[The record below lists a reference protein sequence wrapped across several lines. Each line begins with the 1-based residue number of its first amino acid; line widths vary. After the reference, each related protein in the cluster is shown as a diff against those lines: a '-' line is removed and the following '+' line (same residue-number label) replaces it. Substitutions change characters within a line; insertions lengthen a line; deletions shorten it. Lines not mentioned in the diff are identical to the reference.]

1 MRWSYKT
8 VHFSLKKEGLL
19 GSAFLDESEIES
31 SLNDYG
37 KAGWEL
43 VSFTEVS
50 DGLIGVFK
58 QPFSQG
64 ISRLEEPDQ
73 REEESVEVETEPA
86 QSIDPVI
93 TRPAFLFSEKEE
105 EIENMKDK
113 ENKESD
119 ATGVGSIRIA

>member
-73 REEESVEVETEPA
+73 RKEEFSEVETEPA

-93 TRPAFLFSEKEE
+93 TSPAFLFSEKEE

-119 ATGVGSIRIA
+119 TTGVGSIRIA

>member
-19 GSAFLDESEIES
+19 GSAFLDESEIEV

-64 ISRLEEPDQ
+64 GPHL
-73 REEESVEVETEPA
+73 EESVQSEEPTEIENEPP
-86 QSIDPVI
+86 QSIDLVSNS
-93 TRPAFLFSEKEE
+93 PAFLCP
-105 EIENMKDK
+105 EIEEATENIKDK
-113 ENKESD
+113 EIEESD
-119 ATGVGSIRIA
+119 NADVGSIRIA

>member
-64 ISRLEEPDQ
+64 ISHLEEPDQ
-73 REEESVEVETEPA
+73 RKEEFFEVETEPA

-93 TRPAFLFSEKEE
+93 TSPAFLFSEKEE

-119 ATGVGSIRIA
+119 TTGVGSIRIA